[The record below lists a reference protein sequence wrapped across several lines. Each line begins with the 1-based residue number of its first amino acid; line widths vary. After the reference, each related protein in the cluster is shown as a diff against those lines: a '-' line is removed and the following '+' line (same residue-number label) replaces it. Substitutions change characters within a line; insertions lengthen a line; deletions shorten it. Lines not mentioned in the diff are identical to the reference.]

1 MSEQK
6 KEWKVGDEL
15 AVCRDG
21 EYEIYKIKKIS
32 KTGRMALG
40 TDRADY
46 YVVNSDL
53 TIRGLDMWSRVE
65 RDAYIVT
72 DDIRKKVERQDKV
85 FHVSRIFRASPASIF
100 TNEELDQIIA
110 LCTKARERAKASE

>member
-32 KTGRMALG
+32 KTGRMTLG

-46 YVVNSDL
+46 YVVNPDL

-72 DDIRKKVERQDKV
+72 DDIRKQVTRRDKI
-85 FHVSRIFRASPASIF
+85 HKVSRIFRTEPACIF
-100 TNEELDQIIA
+100 TDEELDQILA
-110 LCTKARERAKASE
+110 LHDKALGRVKE